1 MNNFGYSS
9 QTKSILFN
17 LIVIIL
23 SMTLTGIDI
32 PFFYPFLLI
41 Y

>member
-17 LIVIIL
+17 LIAITL
-23 SMTLTGIDI
+23 SMTLPGIDI
-32 PFFYPFLLI
+32 PFLYSFLLI